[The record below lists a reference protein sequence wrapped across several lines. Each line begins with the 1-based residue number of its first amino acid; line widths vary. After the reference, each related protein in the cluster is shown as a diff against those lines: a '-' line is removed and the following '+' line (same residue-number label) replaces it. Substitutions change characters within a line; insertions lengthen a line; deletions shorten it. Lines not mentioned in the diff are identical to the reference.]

1 MVTCNGLVILGDDHC
16 TNLSIWNP
24 STAFFG
30 KIPDPGIWAEVATGH
45 GYGRYDIY
53 ALWGFGYVSATDDF
67 RTEIELGCIDGCLRF
82 YPMNTGRDIEVWVMR
97 EYRVRKSWIKLFKFS
112 LDDIPN
118 VFTMSQFFVLES
130 GSAFINSDLKEFIR
144 IECHKEDK
152 PVLSGR
158 YRMEKWEP
166 MNLGLWDKLESLRK
180 DGQDANF
187 LKVMFYDETLVSVPE

>member
-1 MVTCNGLVILGDDHC
+1 MSLVQ
-16 TNLSIWNP
+16 
-24 STAFFG
+24 
-30 KIPDPGIWAEVATGH
+30 
-45 GYGRYDIY
+45 
-53 ALWGFGYVSATDDF
+53 
-67 RTEIELGCIDGCLRF
+67 
-82 YPMNTGRDIEVWVMR
+82 
-97 EYRVRKSWIKLFKFS
+97 KF
-112 LDDIPN
+112 LCHN
-118 VFTMSQFFVLES
+118 FTFLES